1 MTVHDMFELIE
12 IAVDESID
20 IDFRDVDKGFI
31 SVADRVIVEYDDL
44 FGYPKMIWIDYIE
57 TMADEEIA
65 VELVSFEIVD

>member
-31 SVADRVIVEYDDL
+31 SVADRLIVEYDDL

>member
-1 MTVHDMFELIE
+1 MFELIE

-44 FGYPKMIWIDYIE
+44 FGYQKW
-57 TMADEEIA
+57 
-65 VELVSFEIVD
+65 FG